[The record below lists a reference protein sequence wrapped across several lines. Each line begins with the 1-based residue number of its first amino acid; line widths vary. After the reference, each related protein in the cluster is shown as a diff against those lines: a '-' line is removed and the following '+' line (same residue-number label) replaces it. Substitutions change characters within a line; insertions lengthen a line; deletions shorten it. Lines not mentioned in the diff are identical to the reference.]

1 MIRLLLFAV
10 SNPCLKHAFPSE
22 MPSNQRGGGKTQEG
36 SLKFRL
42 LCQNQRGDLVLEG
55 WAHLSS
61 IAEGTAEKIGWRVE
75 GIQVRVA
82 QAVSEQACVSDRG
95 RQRKKAV

>member
-1 MIRLLLFAV
+1 MA
-10 SNPCLKHAFPSE
+10 E
-22 MPSNQRGGGKTQEG
+22 EKTQEG
-36 SLKFRL
+36 SLRFRL

-75 GIQVRVA
+75 GIQVGVA
-82 QAVSEQACVSDRG
+82 QADSEQASVSDRG
-95 RQRKKAV
+95 GAEEKSR

>member
-1 MIRLLLFAV
+1 VA
-10 SNPCLKHAFPSE
+10 E
-22 MPSNQRGGGKTQEG
+22 EKTQEG
-36 SLKFRL
+36 SLRFRL

-75 GIQVRVA
+75 GIQVGVA
-82 QAVSEQACVSDRG
+82 QADSEQASVSDRG
-95 RQRKKAV
+95 GAEEKSR

>member
-1 MIRLLLFAV
+1 
-10 SNPCLKHAFPSE
+10 

-55 WAHLSS
+55 WAYLPS

-82 QAVSEQACVSDRG
+82 QAVSEQASVSDRG

>member
-1 MIRLLLFAV
+1 VA
-10 SNPCLKHAFPSE
+10 E
-22 MPSNQRGGGKTQEG
+22 EKTQEG
-36 SLKFRL
+36 SLRFRL

-75 GIQVRVA
+75 GIQVRGA
-82 QAVSEQACVSDRG
+82 QADSEQASVSDRG
-95 RQRKKAV
+95 GAEEKSR

>member
-1 MIRLLLFAV
+1 VAEEKIR
-10 SNPCLKHAFPSE
+10 
-22 MPSNQRGGGKTQEG
+22 EG

-61 IAEGTAEKIGWRVE
+61 IAEGTVEKIGWEVE
-75 GIQVRVA
+75 GIQVQVA
-82 QAVSEQACVSDRG
+82 QAVSEQASVSDRG

>member
-1 MIRLLLFAV
+1 MA
-10 SNPCLKHAFPSE
+10 E
-22 MPSNQRGGGKTQEG
+22 EKTQEG

-61 IAEGTAEKIGWRVE
+61 IAKGTAEKIGWRVE

-82 QAVSEQACVSDRG
+82 QAVSEQASVSDRG

>member
-1 MIRLLLFAV
+1 MA
-10 SNPCLKHAFPSE
+10 E
-22 MPSNQRGGGKTQEG
+22 EKTQEG
-36 SLKFRL
+36 SLRFRL

-82 QAVSEQACVSDRG
+82 QADSEQASVSDRG
-95 RQRKKAV
+95 GAEEKSR